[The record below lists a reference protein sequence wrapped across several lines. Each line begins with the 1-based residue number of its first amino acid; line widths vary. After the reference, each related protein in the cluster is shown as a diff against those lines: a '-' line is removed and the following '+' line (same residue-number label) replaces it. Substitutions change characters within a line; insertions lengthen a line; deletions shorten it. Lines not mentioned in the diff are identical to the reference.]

1 MTMDD
6 QAKILIVGGG
16 IWGLS
21 TAYHLA
27 RAGETDIQILE
38 RDQEPCGETTSQAAG
53 LVGQIRSTPLMRRA
67 IRYAIDL
74 FAGFEEQTSYD
85 PGFRQVGSLLLALT
99 HERMVSYAEH
109 VEHANN
115 NGVEAHFVDQDEM
128 VRLVPHLDPSYVD
141 GGYFVP
147 GDGYVESKQCARALG
162 AAAKDLGVTVR
173 TGMRVT
179 NISVR
184 DDRAVGV
191 ETDRGF
197 IGAEKVV
204 IAAGPWSGLLAKT
217 AGYEPAMVPI
227 RHQRVTT
234 KYAPGIPDHHPVVRL
249 TDLSCYLRPEN
260 GGYLHGIFEP
270 DPVVYDLE
278 DWPPYARTR
287 DVECS
292 ARTIAQAHE
301 RLAAIFPILENLE
314 VVECKRGLTT
324 FAPDG
329 AYLVGPVPKVEN
341 LFFATGC
348 ASLGIA
354 GSAAVGR
361 WLANWVTRGEP
372 GENLS
377 AVDPER
383 FGGKGRDRDWIWK
396 ESRSFYADYYS
407 IPSMAVT

>member
-1 MTMDD
+1 MDR
-6 QAKILIVGGG
+6 QAKILILGGG

-27 RAGETDIQILE
+27 RAGETDIQVLE
-38 RDQEPCGETTSQAAG
+38 RDQELCGETTSQAAG
-53 LVGQIRSTPLMRRA
+53 LVGQIRSTLLMRRA

-74 FAGFEEQTSYD
+74 FTGFEEQTGYD
-85 PGFRQVGSLLLALT
+85 PGFCQVGSLLLALT
-99 HERMVSYAEH
+99 HERMVSYVEH
-109 VEHANN
+109 IEHANN
-115 NGVEAHFVDQDEM
+115 NGVEAHFVDQDEL
-128 VRLVPHLDPSYVD
+128 VRLAPHLDPSYVE

-147 GDGYVESKQCARALG
+147 GDGYVNPKQCAKALG
-162 AAAKDLGVTVR
+162 AAAEDLGARVR
-173 TGMRVT
+173 TGMRVV

-197 IGAEKVV
+197 VGAEKVV
-204 IAAGPWSGLLAKT
+204 ITAGPWTGLLAKT

-234 KYAPGIPDHHPVVRL
+234 GYALGIPDHHPVVRV

-278 DWPPYARTR
+278 DQLAYFRTR
-287 DVECS
+287 DVEYS
-292 ARTIAQAHE
+292 VRTMALAHE
-301 RLAAIFPILENLE
+301 RLAAIFPIFETLGIE
-314 VVECKRGLTT
+314 ECKRGLTT

-329 AYLVGPVPKVEN
+329 AYLVGPVPKIEN
-341 LFFATGC
+341 LFLATGC

-361 WLANWVTRGEP
+361 WLANWVTQGEP
-372 GENLS
+372 GDDLS

-383 FGGKGRDRDWIWK
+383 FGQKGSDQDWIWK
-396 ESRSFYADYYS
+396 ESRKFYANYYS

>member
-1 MTMDD
+1 MNS
-6 QAKILIVGGG
+6 QAKILILGGG

-27 RAGETDIQILE
+27 RTGETNVQLLE
-38 RDQEPCGETTSQAAG
+38 RNQEPCAETTSQAAG

-74 FAGFEEQTSYD
+74 FTGFEEETGYD
-85 PGFRQVGSLLLALT
+85 PGFCQVGSLLLALT
-99 HERMVSYAEH
+99 QERMISYVEH

-115 NGVEAHFVDQDEM
+115 NGVKAHFVDQHEM
-128 VRLVPHLDPSYVD
+128 VRLAPHLDPSSVE

-147 GDGYVESKQCARALG
+147 GDGYVDPKQCANALG
-162 AAAKDLGVTVR
+162 AAAEDLGAKIR

-179 NISVR
+179 NVSVR

-197 IGAEKVV
+197 VEAEKVV
-204 IAAGPWSGLLAKT
+204 ITAGPWTGLLAKT

-234 KYAPGIPDHHPVVRL
+234 EYAFGIPDHHPVVRV

-278 DWPPYARTR
+278 DWPPFARTR
-287 DVECS
+287 DVEYS
-292 ARTIAQAHE
+292 ARTMAQAHE
-301 RLAAIFPILENLE
+301 RLAAIFPILENLRID
-314 VVECKRGLTT
+314 ECKRGLTT

-329 AYLVGPVPKVEN
+329 AYLIGPVPKVEN

-372 GENLS
+372 GEDLS

-383 FGGKGRDRDWIWK
+383 FGEKGCDQDWTWK
-396 ESRSFYADYYS
+396 ESRSFYANYYS

>member
-1 MTMDD
+1 MDR
-6 QAKILIVGGG
+6 QPKILILGGG

-27 RAGETDIQILE
+27 RAGETDIQVLE
-38 RDQEPCGETTSQAAG
+38 RDQELCSETTSQAAG

-74 FAGFEEQTSYD
+74 FTGFEEQTGYD
-85 PGFRQVGSLLLALT
+85 PGFCQVGSLLLALT
-99 HERMVSYAEH
+99 HKRMVSYVEH

-115 NGVEAHFVDQDEM
+115 NGVEAHFVDQDEI
-128 VRLVPHLDPSYVD
+128 VRLAPHLDPSHVE

-147 GDGYVESKQCARALG
+147 GDGYVDPKQCANGLG
-162 AAAKDLGVTVR
+162 AAAEDLGAKVR

-179 NISVR
+179 SISVR

-191 ETDRGF
+191 ETDQGF
-197 IGAEKVV
+197 VEAEKVV
-204 IAAGPWSGLLAKT
+204 ITAGPWTRLLAKT

-234 KYAPGIPDHHPVVRL
+234 GYALGIPDHHPVVRV

-278 DWPPYARTR
+278 DWPPYVRTR

-292 ARTIAQAHE
+292 ASTIAQAHE
-301 RLAAIFPILENLE
+301 RLAAIFPILENLGI
-314 VVECKRGLTT
+314 VEYKRGLTT

-329 AYLVGPVPKVEN
+329 AYLVGPVPEVEN

-372 GENLS
+372 GEDLS

-383 FGGKGRDRDWIWK
+383 FGQKGRDRAWIWK
-396 ESRSFYADYYS
+396 ESRSFYANYYS
-407 IPSMAVT
+407 ISSMAVT

>member
-1 MTMDD
+1 MDS
-6 QAKILIVGGG
+6 QAKILILGGG

-27 RAGETDIQILE
+27 RAGETDIQVIE

-74 FAGFEEQTSYD
+74 FTGFEEQTGYD
-85 PGFRQVGSLLLALT
+85 PGFCQVGSLLLALT
-99 HERMVSYAEH
+99 PERMVSYVEH
-109 VEHANN
+109 VEHANM
-115 NGVEAHFVDQDEM
+115 NGVEAHFMDQDEM
-128 VRLVPHLDPSYVD
+128 VRLAPHLDPSSVE

-147 GDGYVESKQCARALG
+147 GDGYVDPKQCANALG
-162 AAAKDLGVTVR
+162 AAAKGLGARVR

-184 DDRAVGV
+184 DGRAVGV

-197 IGAEKVV
+197 VGAEKVV
-204 IAAGPWSGLLAKT
+204 ITAGPWTGVLAMT

-234 KYAPGIPDHHPVVRL
+234 GYAPGIPDHHPVVRV

-287 DVECS
+287 DVEYS
-292 ARTIAQAHE
+292 VRTIAQAHE
-301 RLAAIFPILENLE
+301 RLAAIFPILENLGIE
-314 VVECKRGLTT
+314 ECKRGLTT

-329 AYLVGPVPKVEN
+329 AYLIGPVPKVEN

-372 GENLS
+372 GEDLS
-377 AVDPER
+377 AVDPGR
-383 FGGKGRDRDWIWK
+383 FGEKGRDQDWIWN
-396 ESRSFYADYYS
+396 ESRSFYTNYYS

>member
-1 MTMDD
+1 MDS
-6 QAKILIVGGG
+6 QAKILILGGG

-27 RAGETDIQILE
+27 RAGETDIQVLE
-38 RDQEPCGETTSQAAG
+38 RNQEPCGETTSQAAG

-74 FAGFEEQTSYD
+74 FTGFEEQTSYD

-128 VRLVPHLDPSYVD
+128 VRLVPHLDPSYVE

-147 GDGYVESKQCARALG
+147 GDGYVEPKQCARALG
-162 AAAKDLGVTVR
+162 AAAKDLGVKVR

-191 ETDRGF
+191 DTDRGF

-204 IAAGPWSGLLAKT
+204 ITAGPWTGLLAKT

-234 KYAPGIPDHHPVVRL
+234 GYAPGIPDHHPVVRL

-270 DPVVYDLE
+270 DPIIYDLE

-287 DVECS
+287 DVEYS
-292 ARTIAQAHE
+292 ARIIAQAHE
-301 RLAAIFPILENLE
+301 RLAPVFPILENLRI
-314 VVECKRGLTT
+314 VECKRGLTT

-329 AYLVGPVPKVEN
+329 AYLVGPVPNVEN
-341 LFFATGC
+341 LFLATGC

-372 GENLS
+372 GEDLTT
-377 AVDPER
+377 VDLER
-383 FGGKGRDRDWIWK
+383 FGQKGRDQEWVWK
-396 ESRSFYADYYS
+396 ESRKFYANYYS
-407 IPSMAVT
+407 IASMAVS

>member
-1 MTMDD
+1 MDE
-6 QAKILIVGGG
+6 QANILIVGGG

-21 TAYHLA
+21 TAYHLG
-27 RAGETDIQILE
+27 RVGETDVEVLE
-38 RDQEPCGETTSQAAG
+38 RDQELFSETTSQAAG

-74 FAGFEEQTSYD
+74 FTGFEEPTGYN
-85 PGFRQVGSLLLALT
+85 PGFHQVGSLLLALT
-99 HERMVSYAEH
+99 PERMVSYVEH

-115 NGVEAHFVDQDEM
+115 NGVEAHFVNQDEI
-128 VRLVPHLDPSYVD
+128 VRLAPDLDPSHVQ
-141 GGYFVP
+141 GGYFVT
-147 GDGYVESKQCARALG
+147 GDGYVDPKQCARALG
-162 AAAKDLGVTVR
+162 AAAEDLGVKVR

-184 DDRAVGV
+184 DGRAVGV
-191 ETDRGF
+191 ETDCGF
-197 IGAEKVV
+197 VGAEKVV
-204 IAAGPWSGLLAKT
+204 ITAGPWTGLLAKT

-234 KYAPGIPDHHPVVRL
+234 APVSGIPDHHPVIRV

-260 GGYLHGIFEP
+260 GGYLHGILEP
-270 DPVVYDLE
+270 DPMVCDLE
-278 DWPPYARTR
+278 DWPSYFRTR
-287 DVECS
+287 DVRS
-292 ARTIAQAHE
+292 SPRTMAQAHE
-301 RLAAIFPILENLE
+301 RLATIFPILENLA

-341 LFFATGC
+341 LFLATGC

-361 WLANWVTRGEP
+361 WLANWVTQGEP
-372 GENLS
+372 GEDLS

-383 FGGKGRDRDWIWK
+383 FGQKGRDQDWIWN
-396 ESRSFYADYYS
+396 ESRSFYANYYS

>member
-1 MTMDD
+1 MDS
-6 QAKILIVGGG
+6 QAKILILGGG

-27 RAGETDIQILE
+27 RAGETDIQVLE
-38 RDQEPCGETTSQAAG
+38 RNQEPFGETTSQAAG

-74 FAGFEEQTSYD
+74 FTGFEEQTSYD

-128 VRLVPHLDPSYVD
+128 VRLVPHLDPLYVE

-147 GDGYVESKQCARALG
+147 GDGYVEPKQCARALH
-162 AAAKDLGVTVR
+162 AAAKDLGVKVR

-179 NISVR
+179 NISVH

-197 IGAEKVV
+197 IGAEKVM
-204 IAAGPWSGLLAKT
+204 ITAGPWSGLLAKT

-234 KYAPGIPDHHPVVRL
+234 GYAPGIPDHHPVVRV

-270 DPVVYDLE
+270 DPIVYDLE

-329 AYLVGPVPKVEN
+329 AYLIGPVPKVEN
-341 LFFATGC
+341 LYFATGC

-372 GENLS
+372 GEDLS

-383 FGGKGRDRDWIWK
+383 FGEKGRDRDWIWN
-396 ESRSFYADYYS
+396 ESRSFYANYYS

>member
-1 MTMDD
+1 
-6 QAKILIVGGG
+6 
-16 IWGLS
+16 
-21 TAYHLA
+21 
-27 RAGETDIQILE
+27 
-38 RDQEPCGETTSQAAG
+38 
-53 LVGQIRSTPLMRRA
+53 
-67 IRYAIDL
+67 
-74 FAGFEEQTSYD
+74 
-85 PGFRQVGSLLLALT
+85 
-99 HERMVSYAEH
+99 MVSYVEH
-109 VEHANN
+109 VEHANK
-115 NGVEAHFVDQDEM
+115 NGVEAYFVDHEEM
-128 VRLVPHLDPSYVD
+128 IRLVPHLDASYLE

-147 GDGYVESKQCARALG
+147 GDGYVDPQQCARALG
-162 AAAKDLGVTVR
+162 AAAEDLGVKVH
-173 TGMRVT
+173 TGMRVA
-179 NISVR
+179 NISVHDGR
-184 DDRAVGV
+184 TTGV
-191 ETDRGF
+191 ETDRGLVE
-197 IGAEKVV
+197 AEKVV
-204 IAAGPWSGLLAKT
+204 ITAGPWTRLLAKT

-234 KYAPGIPDHHPVVRL
+234 GYAPGIPDYHPVVRV

-270 DPVVYDLE
+270 DPVAYDLE

-292 ARTIAQAHE
+292 ARTMAQAHE
-301 RLAAIFPILENLE
+301 RLAAIFPILENLRIE
-314 VVECKRGLTT
+314 ECKRGLTT

-361 WLANWVTRGEP
+361 WLANWLTRGEP
-372 GENLS
+372 GEDLS

-383 FGGKGRDRDWIWK
+383 FGEKGLDQDWIWK
-396 ESRSFYADYYS
+396 ESRSFYANYYS

>member
-1 MTMDD
+1 MDQ
-6 QAKILIVGGG
+6 QAKILILGGG

-38 RDQEPCGETTSQAAG
+38 RDQEPCSETTFQAAG

-74 FAGFEEQTSYD
+74 FTGFEEQTGYD
-85 PGFRQVGSLLLALT
+85 PGFCQVGSLLLALT
-99 HERMVSYAEH
+99 PERMVSYVEH
-109 VEHANN
+109 VEHANKS
-115 NGVEAHFVDQDEM
+115 GVEAHFVDQDEM
-128 VRLVPHLDPSYVD
+128 VRLAPHLDPSFVE

-147 GDGYVESKQCARALG
+147 GDGYVDPNQCARALG
-162 AAAKDLGVTVR
+162 AAAEDLGAKVR
-173 TGMRVT
+173 TGIRVI

-184 DDRAVGV
+184 DDRVVGA
-191 ETDRGF
+191 ETDRDF
-197 IGAEKVV
+197 IEAEKVV
-204 IAAGPWSGLLAKT
+204 ITAGPWTGLLAKT

-227 RHQRVTT
+227 RHQRVATG
-234 KYAPGIPDHHPVVRL
+234 YAPGIPDHHPVVRV
-249 TDLSCYLRPEN
+249 TDLSSYLRPEN

-292 ARTIAQAHE
+292 VSAMALAHE
-301 RLAAIFPILENLE
+301 RLAAIFPILENLAI
-314 VVECKRGLTT
+314 VECKRGLTT

-341 LFFATGC
+341 LFLATGC

-361 WLANWVTRGEP
+361 WLANLVTRGEP
-372 GENLS
+372 GEDLS

-383 FGGKGRDRDWIWK
+383 FGQKGRDQDWIWK
-396 ESRSFYADYYS
+396 ESRRFYANYYS

>member
-1 MTMDD
+1 MDS
-6 QAKILIVGGG
+6 QAKIMILGGG

-27 RAGETDIQILE
+27 RAGETDIQVLE
-38 RDQEPCGETTSQAAG
+38 RNQEPFGETTSQAAG

-67 IRYAIDL
+67 TRYAIDL
-74 FAGFEEQTSYD
+74 FTGFEEQTSYD
-85 PGFRQVGSLLLALT
+85 SGFRQVGSLLLALT

-204 IAAGPWSGLLAKT
+204 ITAGPWSGLLAKT

-227 RHQRVTT
+227 RHQRLTT
-234 KYAPGIPDHHPVVRL
+234 GYAPGIPDHHPVVRV

-278 DWPPYARTR
+278 VWPPYARTR

-372 GENLS
+372 GEDLS
-377 AVDPER
+377 ALDPER
-383 FGGKGRDRDWIWK
+383 FGERGRDKDWIWK
-396 ESRSFYADYYS
+396 ESRSFYANYYS

>member
-1 MTMDD
+1 MDQ
-6 QAKILIVGGG
+6 QAKILILGGG

-27 RAGETDIQILE
+27 RAGQTDIQVLE
-38 RDQEPCGETTSQAAG
+38 RNQEPFGETTSQAAG

-74 FAGFEEQTSYD
+74 FTGFEEQTSYD

-115 NGVEAHFVDQDEM
+115 NGVEAHFVDQVEM
-128 VRLVPHLDPSYVD
+128 VRLVPHLDPSCVE

-147 GDGYVESKQCARALG
+147 EDGYVEPKQCARALG
-162 AAAKDLGVTVR
+162 AAAKDLGVKVR

-204 IAAGPWSGLLAKT
+204 ITAGPWSGLLAKT
-217 AGYEPAMVPI
+217 ADYEPAMVPI

-234 KYAPGIPDHHPVVRL
+234 GYAPGIPDHHPVVRV

-278 DWPPYARTR
+278 DWLPYARTR

-292 ARTIAQAHE
+292 ARTIAQAQE

-329 AYLVGPVPKVEN
+329 AYLIGLVPRVEN

-372 GENLS
+372 GEDLS
-377 AVDPER
+377 SVDPER
-383 FGGKGRDRDWIWK
+383 FGEKGRDQDWIWN
-396 ESRSFYADYYS
+396 ESRSFYANYYS

>member
-1 MTMDD
+1 MDE

-27 RAGETDIQILE
+27 RAGETDVVVLE
-38 RDQEPCGETTSQAAG
+38 RDQEPLSETTSQAAG

-74 FAGFEEQTSYD
+74 FTSFEGETGYD

-99 HERMVSYAEH
+99 QERIVSYVEH
-109 VEHANN
+109 VEHANA
-115 NGVEAHFVDQDEM
+115 NGVEAYFVDHEEM
-128 VRLVPHLDPSYVD
+128 IQLAPHMDTSYLE

-147 GDGYVESKQCARALG
+147 GDGYVDPQQCARALG
-162 AAAKDLGVTVR
+162 AAAEDLGVKIH
-173 TGMRVT
+173 TGMRVA
-179 NISVR
+179 NISVH
-184 DDRAVGV
+184 DGRATGV
-191 ETDRGF
+191 ETDRGLVE
-197 IGAEKVV
+197 AEKVA
-204 IAAGPWSGLLAKT
+204 ITAGPWTGLLAKT

-234 KYAPGIPDHHPVVRL
+234 GYAPGISDHHPVVRV

-270 DPVVYDLE
+270 DPVVYNLE
-278 DWPPYARTR
+278 DWPPFARTR

-301 RLAAIFPILENLE
+301 RLAAIFPILEHLPIE
-314 VVECKRGLTT
+314 ECKRGLTT

-329 AYLVGPVPKVEN
+329 AYLIGPVPKVEN

-372 GENLS
+372 GEDLS
-377 AVDPER
+377 AVDPGR
-383 FGGKGRDRDWIWK
+383 FGEKGSDKDWIWK
-396 ESRSFYADYYS
+396 ESRDFYANYYS
-407 IPSMAVT
+407 IPSMAVA

>member
-1 MTMDD
+1 MDS
-6 QAKILIVGGG
+6 QAKILILGSG

-27 RAGETDIQILE
+27 RAGKTDIQILE

-74 FAGFEEQTSYD
+74 FTGFEEQTGYD
-85 PGFRQVGSLLLALT
+85 PGFCQVGSLLLALT
-99 HERMVSYAEH
+99 PKRMLSYVEH
-109 VEHANN
+109 VEHANEH
-115 NGVEAHFVDQDEM
+115 GVEAHFVDQDEM
-128 VRLVPHLDPSYVD
+128 VRLAPHLDPSSVE
-141 GGYFVP
+141 GGYFVSK
-147 GDGYVESKQCARALG
+147 DGYVDPKKCARALG
-162 AAAKDLGVTVR
+162 AAAKDLGAKIR

-184 DDRAVGV
+184 DDRVVGV

-197 IGAEKVV
+197 VEAEKVV
-204 IAAGPWSGLLAKT
+204 ITAGPWSGLLAKT
-217 AGYEPAMVPI
+217 VGYEPAMVPI
-227 RHQRVTT
+227 RHQRLTT
-234 KYAPGIPDHHPVVRL
+234 GYALGIPDHHPVVRL

-270 DPVVYDLE
+270 DPVAYDLE
-278 DWPPYARTR
+278 ELPPYFRTR

-292 ARTIAQAHE
+292 ASTMAQSHE
-301 RLAAIFPILENLE
+301 RLAAIFPILENLPIE
-314 VVECKRGLTT
+314 GCKRGLTT

-329 AYLVGPVPKVEN
+329 AYLIGPVPKVEN
-341 LFFATGC
+341 LFLATGC

-372 GENLS
+372 GEDLS

-383 FGGKGRDRDWIWK
+383 FGEKGRDKHWIWK
-396 ESRSFYADYYS
+396 ESKSFYANYYS